1 MEIFSRTC
9 TPLPAFAL
17 LAQTVIVSA
26 NAISA
31 AGLRKGPESA
41 ALRAAAARN
50 DDDIMIVLQ
59 RYGLNFPTSGLF
71 HTLDIRYM
79 YEVMYESI
87 SLYSILYTG
96 NAEVYTIVH
105 R

>member
-9 TPLPAFAL
+9 TPLPAFAP

-59 RYGLNFPTSGLF
+59 RGLNFPTSGLF
-71 HTLDIRYM
+71 HTLDTRVQLFHCTYI
-79 YEVMYESI
+79 VI
-87 SLYSILYTG
+87 IILYTG
-96 NAEVYTIVH
+96 NPEV
-105 R
+105 